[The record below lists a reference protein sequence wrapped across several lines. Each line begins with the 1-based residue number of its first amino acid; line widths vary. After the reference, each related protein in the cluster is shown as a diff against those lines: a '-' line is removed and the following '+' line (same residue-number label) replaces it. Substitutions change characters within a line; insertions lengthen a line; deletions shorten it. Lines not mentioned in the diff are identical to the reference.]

1 MHKRCF
7 DKEIN
12 QIIAKSKLNA
22 DEEEVSENTI
32 QVKNLYSIEQFNNL
46 MRRVKQLEE
55 RDQYAGKIN

>member
-12 QIIAKSKLNA
+12 QIISKSKLNA

-32 QVKNLYSIEQFNNL
+32 QVKNFYSIEQFNNL

-55 RDQYAGKIN
+55 RD

>member
-55 RDQYAGKIN
+55 RD

>member
-12 QIIAKSKLNA
+12 QIIAESKLNA
-22 DEEEVSENTI
+22 DEEEVSENSM
-32 QVKNLYSIEQFNNL
+32 QVKNFYSIEQFNNL

-55 RDQYAGKIN
+55 KDYYAGKIN